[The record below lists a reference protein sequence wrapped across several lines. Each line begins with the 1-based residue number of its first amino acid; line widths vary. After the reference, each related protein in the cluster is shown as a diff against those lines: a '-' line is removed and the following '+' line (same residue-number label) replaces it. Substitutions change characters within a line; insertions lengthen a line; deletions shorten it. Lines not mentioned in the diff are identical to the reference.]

1 MFVMFVNKESGVG
14 SSDLRKG
21 KTYLNWR
28 AKSFEA
34 IERSQPWDKTC
45 WFHRSCPLNAL
56 ELLRTHTPVILYLV
70 LSSRFSPNL
79 VSPKL
84 CRLCQR
90 IPSRDSQDS
99 TSEEPGECSLHLT

>member
-70 LSSRFSPNL
+70 LQGFLQTLFLLSSAGCASAFPPGTLRTVPARSL
-79 VSPKL
+79 VNAV
-84 CRLCQR
+84 C
-90 IPSRDSQDS
+90 I
-99 TSEEPGECSLHLT
+99 